1 MDYKHFKGKH
11 ANIVIEII
19 SLLEKGVKK
28 AQEILEKPD
37 AGSYTKL
44 ENSSGDTPIKA
55 DLALDKFLEENFL
68 SLENIKSVFSEEK
81 ETPVTKENGSYLIAY
96 DPLDG
101 SSVMEANFLVGT
113 IIGVYEKDYKAQ
125 NLAAS
130 LYVVFG
136 HKIEL
141 VVALEEVYRYAFYQN
156 KFHFIETIVLENK
169 GKIIASGGNQK
180 DFSLGLKKALE
191 GFFAENYRLRYSGS
205 MVADVHHVLVKK
217 GGMFSYPQKK
227 LRKLFEVFP
236 LALMV
241 EKAKGEAF
249 YFDKGVKKRLLDQG
263 VENYHEKSECY
274 LASPHEAHILEKY
287 LKGEWCKIALKN

>member
-125 NLAAS
+125 NLVAS

-141 VVALEEVYRYAFYQN
+141 VVALDKVYRYAFYQN

-205 MVADVHHVLVKK
+205 MVADVHHVLIKK

-249 YFDKGVKKRLLDQG
+249 YFDKGVKKRLLEQS
-263 VENYHEKSECY
+263 VESYHEKSECY
-274 LASPHEAHILEKY
+274 LASQHEAQILEKY
-287 LKGEWCKIALKN
+287 LKGE

>member
-68 SLENIKSVFSEEK
+68 SLENVKSVFSEEK

-113 IIGVYEKDYKAQ
+113 IIGIYEKDYKAQ

-141 VVALEEVYRYAFYQN
+141 MVALDKVYRYAFYQN

-236 LALMV
+236 LALII

-249 YFDKGVKKRLLDQG
+249 YFDKGVKKRLLEQS

-274 LASPHEAHILEKY
+274 LASPHEAQILEKY
-287 LKGEWCKIALKN
+287 LKGE

>member
-1 MDYKHFKGKH
+1 MDYKHFKCKH

-125 NLAAS
+125 NLVAS

-141 VVALEEVYRYAFYQN
+141 VVALDKVYRYAFYQN

-169 GKIIASGGNQK
+169 GKIVASGGNQK

-249 YFDKGVKKRLLDQG
+249 YFDKGLKKRLLDQG
-263 VENYHEKSECY
+263 VESYHEKSECY

-287 LKGEWCKIALKN
+287 LKGE

>member
-68 SLENIKSVFSEEK
+68 SLENVKSVFSEEK
-81 ETPVTKENGSYLIAY
+81 EMPVTKENGSYLIAY

-141 VVALEEVYRYAFYQN
+141 MVALEEVYRYGFYQN

-205 MVADVHHVLVKK
+205 MVADVHHVLIKK

-249 YFDKGVKKRLLDQG
+249 YFDKGVKKRLLDQS
-263 VENYHEKSECY
+263 VESYHEKSECY
-274 LASPHEAHILEKY
+274 LASQHEAHILEKY
-287 LKGEWCKIALKN
+287 LKGE

>member
-1 MDYKHFKGKH
+1 MDYKHFKCKH

-37 AGSYTKL
+37 AGSYTNL

-55 DLALDKFLEENFL
+55 DLALDKFLEETFL

-125 NLAAS
+125 NLVAS

-141 VVALEEVYRYAFYQN
+141 VVALDKVYRYAFYQN

-205 MVADVHHVLVKK
+205 MVADVHHVLIKK

-236 LALMV
+236 LALII

-249 YFDKGVKKRLLDQG
+249 YFDKGVKKRLLEQS
-263 VENYHEKSECY
+263 VESYHEKSECY
-274 LASPHEAHILEKY
+274 LASPHEAQILEKY
-287 LKGEWCKIALKN
+287 LKGE

>member
-1 MDYKHFKGKH
+1 MDYKHFKCKH

-125 NLAAS
+125 NLVAS

-141 VVALEEVYRYAFYQN
+141 VVALEEVYRYSFYQN

-205 MVADVHHVLVKK
+205 MVADVHHVLIKK

-236 LALMV
+236 LALII

-249 YFDKGVKKRLLDQG
+249 YFDKGVKKRLLEQS
-263 VENYHEKSECY
+263 VESYHEKSECY
-274 LASPHEAHILEKY
+274 LASQHEAQILEKH
-287 LKGEWCKIALKN
+287 LKGE

>member
-1 MDYKHFKGKH
+1 MDYKHFKCKH

-125 NLAAS
+125 NLVAS

-141 VVALEEVYRYAFYQN
+141 VVALDKVYRYAFYQN

-249 YFDKGVKKRLLDQG
+249 YFDKGVKKRLLEQS
-263 VENYHEKSECY
+263 VESYHEKSECY
-274 LASPHEAHILEKY
+274 LASQYEAQILEKH
-287 LKGEWCKIALKN
+287 LKGE

>member
-125 NLAAS
+125 NLVAS

-141 VVALEEVYRYAFYQN
+141 VVALDKVYRYAFYQN

-205 MVADVHHVLVKK
+205 MVADVHHVLIKK

-236 LALMV
+236 LALII

-249 YFDKGVKKRLLDQG
+249 YFDKGVKKRLLEQS
-263 VENYHEKSECY
+263 VESYHEKSECY

-287 LKGEWCKIALKN
+287 LKGE

>member
-1 MDYKHFKGKH
+1 MDYKHFKCKH

-68 SLENIKSVFSEEK
+68 SLENVKSVFSEEK

-125 NLAAS
+125 NLVAS

-169 GKIIASGGNQK
+169 GKIVASGGNQK

-217 GGMFSYPQKK
+217 GGVFSYPQKK

-249 YFDKGVKKRLLDQG
+249 YFDKGVKKRLLEQS
-263 VENYHEKSECY
+263 VESYHEKSECY
-274 LASPHEAHILEKY
+274 LASPHEAQVLEKY
-287 LKGEWCKIALKN
+287 LKGE

>member
-1 MDYKHFKGKH
+1 MDYKHFKCKH

-37 AGSYTKL
+37 AGSYTQL

-55 DLALDKFLEENFL
+55 DLALDKFLEETFL

-125 NLAAS
+125 NLVAS

-169 GKIIASGGNQK
+169 GKIVASGGNQK

-205 MVADVHHVLVKK
+205 MVADVHHVLIKK

-249 YFDKGVKKRLLDQG
+249 YFDKGVKKRLLEQG
-263 VENYHEKSECY
+263 VESYHEKSECY
-274 LASPHEAHILEKY
+274 LASQHEAQILEKY
-287 LKGEWCKIALKN
+287 LKGE

>member
-55 DLALDKFLEENFL
+55 DLALDKFLEETFL
-68 SLENIKSVFSEEK
+68 SLENVKSVFSEEK

-113 IIGVYEKDYKAQ
+113 IIGVYEKDYKVQ
-125 NLAAS
+125 NLVAS

-141 VVALEEVYRYAFYQN
+141 VVALDKVYRYAFYQN

-205 MVADVHHVLVKK
+205 MVADVHHVLIKK

-249 YFDKGVKKRLLDQG
+249 YFDKGVKKRLLEQS

-274 LASPHEAHILEKY
+274 LASQHEAQILEKY
-287 LKGEWCKIALKN
+287 LKGE

>member
-19 SLLEKGVKK
+19 NLLEKGVKK

-55 DLALDKFLEENFL
+55 DLALDKFLEETFL

-125 NLAAS
+125 NLVAS

-141 VVALEEVYRYAFYQN
+141 VVALDKVYRYAFYQN

-169 GKIIASGGNQK
+169 GKIVASGGNQK

-191 GFFAENYRLRYSGS
+191 EFFAENYRLRYSGS

-249 YFDKGVKKRLLDQG
+249 YFDKGVKKRLLEQS

-274 LASPHEAHILEKY
+274 LASQHEAQILEKY
-287 LKGEWCKIALKN
+287 LKGE

>member
-1 MDYKHFKGKH
+1 MDYKHFKGVH

-68 SLENIKSVFSEEK
+68 SLENVKSVFSEEK

-125 NLAAS
+125 NLVAS

-156 KFHFIETIVLENK
+156 KFHFIETIILENK

-191 GFFAENYRLRYSGS
+191 GFFAQNYRLRYSGS
-205 MVADVHHVLVKK
+205 MVADVHHVLIKK

-249 YFDKGVKKRLLDQG
+249 YFDKGVKKRLLEQS
-263 VENYHEKSECY
+263 VESYHEKSECY
-274 LASPHEAHILEKY
+274 LASQHEAQILEKY
-287 LKGEWCKIALKN
+287 LKGE

>member
-1 MDYKHFKGKH
+1 MDYKHFKCKH

-55 DLALDKFLEENFL
+55 DLALDKFLEETFL
-68 SLENIKSVFSEEK
+68 SLENVKSVFSEEK
-81 ETPVTKENGSYLIAY
+81 EKPVTKENGSYLIAY

-125 NLAAS
+125 NLVAS

-141 VVALEEVYRYAFYQN
+141 VVALDKVYRYAFYQN

-205 MVADVHHVLVKK
+205 MVADVHHVLIKK

-249 YFDKGVKKRLLDQG
+249 YFDKGVKKRLLEQS

-274 LASPHEAHILEKY
+274 LASQHEAQILEKY
-287 LKGEWCKIALKN
+287 LKGE

>member
-1 MDYKHFKGKH
+1 MDYKHFKCKH

-81 ETPVTKENGSYLIAY
+81 EKPVTKENGSYLIAY

-125 NLAAS
+125 NLVAS

-141 VVALEEVYRYAFYQN
+141 VVALDKVYRYAFYQN

-169 GKIIASGGNQK
+169 GKIVASGGNQK

-236 LALMV
+236 LALII

-249 YFDKGVKKRLLDQG
+249 YFDKGVKKRLLEQS

-274 LASPHEAHILEKY
+274 LASQHEAQILEKY
-287 LKGEWCKIALKN
+287 LKGE

>member
-1 MDYKHFKGKH
+1 MDYKHFKCKH

-125 NLAAS
+125 NLVAS

-141 VVALEEVYRYAFYQN
+141 VVALEEVYRYSFYQN

-217 GGMFSYPQKK
+217 GGVFSYPQKK

-236 LALMV
+236 LALII

-249 YFDKGVKKRLLDQG
+249 YFDKGVKKRLLEQS

-287 LKGEWCKIALKN
+287 LKGE

>member
-1 MDYKHFKGKH
+1 MDYKHFKCKH

-125 NLAAS
+125 NLVAS

-141 VVALEEVYRYAFYQN
+141 VVALDKVYRYAFYQN

-169 GKIIASGGNQK
+169 GKIVASGGNQK

-205 MVADVHHVLVKK
+205 MVADVHHVLIKK
-217 GGMFSYPQKK
+217 GGVFSYPQKK

-263 VENYHEKSECY
+263 VESYHEKSECY
-274 LASPHEAHILEKY
+274 LASPHEAQILEKY
-287 LKGEWCKIALKN
+287 LKGE

>member
-55 DLALDKFLEENFL
+55 DLALDKFLEETFL
-68 SLENIKSVFSEEK
+68 SLENVKSVFSEEK

-125 NLAAS
+125 NLVAS

-169 GKIIASGGNQK
+169 GKIVASGGNQK

-205 MVADVHHVLVKK
+205 MVADVHHVLIKK

-249 YFDKGVKKRLLDQG
+249 YFDKGVKKRLLEQS
-263 VENYHEKSECY
+263 VESYHEKSECY

-287 LKGEWCKIALKN
+287 LKGE

>member
-1 MDYKHFKGKH
+1 MDYKHFKCKH

-37 AGSYTKL
+37 AGSYTQL

-55 DLALDKFLEENFL
+55 DLALDKFLEETFL
-68 SLENIKSVFSEEK
+68 NLENVKSVFSEEK

-205 MVADVHHVLVKK
+205 MVADVHHVLIKK

-236 LALMV
+236 LALII

-249 YFDKGVKKRLLDQG
+249 YFDKGVKKRLLEQS
-263 VENYHEKSECY
+263 VESYHEKSECY
-274 LASPHEAHILEKY
+274 LASQHEAQILEKY
-287 LKGEWCKIALKN
+287 LKGE

>member
-55 DLALDKFLEENFL
+55 DLALDKFLEETFL
-68 SLENIKSVFSEEK
+68 SLENVKSVFSEEK

-141 VVALEEVYRYAFYQN
+141 MVALDKVYRYAFYQN

-169 GKIIASGGNQK
+169 GKIVASGGNQK

-249 YFDKGVKKRLLDQG
+249 YFDKGVKKRLLEQG
-263 VENYHEKSECY
+263 VESYHEKSECY
-274 LASPHEAHILEKY
+274 LASPHEAQILEKY
-287 LKGEWCKIALKN
+287 LKGE

>member
-55 DLALDKFLEENFL
+55 DLALDKFLEETFL
-68 SLENIKSVFSEEK
+68 SLENVKSVFSEEK
-81 ETPVTKENGSYLIAY
+81 EKPVTKENGSYLIAY

-125 NLAAS
+125 NLVAS

-141 VVALEEVYRYAFYQN
+141 VVALDKVYRYAFYQN

-249 YFDKGVKKRLLDQG
+249 YFDKGVKKRLLEQS
-263 VENYHEKSECY
+263 VESYHEKSECY
-274 LASPHEAHILEKY
+274 LSSPHEAQILEKY
-287 LKGEWCKIALKN
+287 LKGE

>member
-11 ANIVIEII
+11 ANIVIEVI

-125 NLAAS
+125 NLVAS

-141 VVALEEVYRYAFYQN
+141 VVALDKVYRYAFYQN

-169 GKIIASGGNQK
+169 GKIVASGGNQK

-205 MVADVHHVLVKK
+205 MVADVHHVLIKK

-236 LALMV
+236 LALII

-249 YFDKGVKKRLLDQG
+249 YFDKGVKKRLLEQS
-263 VENYHEKSECY
+263 VESYHEKSECY

-287 LKGEWCKIALKN
+287 LKGE

>member
-1 MDYKHFKGKH
+1 MDYKYFKGKH

-68 SLENIKSVFSEEK
+68 SLENVKSVFSEEK
-81 ETPVTKENGSYLIAY
+81 ETPVTKENGSYSIAY

-113 IIGVYEKDYKAQ
+113 IIGIYEKDYKAQ

-274 LASPHEAHILEKY
+274 LASPHEAQILEKY
-287 LKGEWCKIALKN
+287 LKGE

>member
-1 MDYKHFKGKH
+1 MDYKHFKCKH

-55 DLALDKFLEENFL
+55 DLALDKFLEETFL
-68 SLENIKSVFSEEK
+68 SLENVKSVFSEEK

-125 NLAAS
+125 NLVAS

-141 VVALEEVYRYAFYQN
+141 VVALDKVYRYAFYQN

-169 GKIIASGGNQK
+169 GKIVASGGNQK

-205 MVADVHHVLVKK
+205 MVADVHHVLIKK

-249 YFDKGVKKRLLDQG
+249 YFDKGVKKRLLEQS
-263 VENYHEKSECY
+263 VESYHEKSECY
-274 LASPHEAHILEKY
+274 LASPHEAQILEKY
-287 LKGEWCKIALKN
+287 LKEE

>member
-1 MDYKHFKGKH
+1 MDYKHFKCKH

-37 AGSYTKL
+37 AGSYTQL

-125 NLAAS
+125 NLVAS

-136 HKIEL
+136 HKVEL

-249 YFDKGVKKRLLDQG
+249 YFDKGVKKRLLEQS

-274 LASPHEAHILEKY
+274 LASQHEAQILEKY
-287 LKGEWCKIALKN
+287 LKGE

>member
-1 MDYKHFKGKH
+1 MDYKHFKCKH

-37 AGSYTKL
+37 AGSYTQL

-125 NLAAS
+125 NLVAS

-141 VVALEEVYRYAFYQN
+141 VVALDKVYRYAFYQN

-169 GKIIASGGNQK
+169 GKIVASGGNQK

-236 LALMV
+236 LALII

-249 YFDKGVKKRLLDQG
+249 YFDKGVKKRLLEQS

-274 LASPHEAHILEKY
+274 LASPHEAQILEKY
-287 LKGEWCKIALKN
+287 LKGE

>member
-11 ANIVIEII
+11 ASIVIEII

-68 SLENIKSVFSEEK
+68 SLENVKSVFSEEK
-81 ETPVTKENGSYLIAY
+81 ETPITKENGSYLIAY

-141 VVALEEVYRYAFYQN
+141 VVALEEVYRYGFYQN

-205 MVADVHHVLVKK
+205 MVADVHHVLIKK

-249 YFDKGVKKRLLDQG
+249 YFDKGVKKRLLDQS
-263 VENYHEKSECY
+263 VESYHEKSECY
-274 LASPHEAHILEKY
+274 LASQHEAHILEKY
-287 LKGEWCKIALKN
+287 LKGE

>member
-1 MDYKHFKGKH
+1 MDYKHFKGMH
-11 ANIVIEII
+11 ADIVIEII
-19 SLLEKGVKK
+19 SLLEKGAKK
-28 AQEILEKPD
+28 AQEILSKPD

-55 DLALDKFLEENFL
+55 DLALDKFLEKNLL

-81 ETPVTKENGSYLIAY
+81 ETPITKENGSYCIAY

-113 IIGVYEKDYKAQ
+113 IMGIYENDFKAQ
-125 NLAAS
+125 NLVAS
-130 LYVVFG
+130 LYLVFG
-136 HKIEL
+136 HKMEL
-141 VVALEEVYRYAFYQN
+141 VIALDKVYRYAFYEN
-156 KFHFIETIVLENK
+156 KFHFIETITLENK

-180 DFSLGLKKALE
+180 DFSLGLKKALNTLFE
-191 GFFAENYRLRYSGS
+191 ENYRLRYSGS
-205 MVADVHHVLVKK
+205 MVADVHHLLIKK

-236 LALMV
+236 LAFMI

-249 YFDKGVKKRLLDQG
+249 YFDKGIKKRLLEQS
-263 VENYHEKSECY
+263 VESYHQKCECY
-274 LASPHEAHILEKY
+274 LTSHYEAQILEEH
-287 LKGEWCKIALKN
+287 LKGE

>member
-55 DLALDKFLEENFL
+55 DLALDKFLEETFL

-125 NLAAS
+125 NLVAS

-141 VVALEEVYRYAFYQN
+141 MVALEEVYRYAFYQN

-205 MVADVHHVLVKK
+205 MVADVHHVLIKK

-249 YFDKGVKKRLLDQG
+249 YFDKGVKKRLLEQS
-263 VENYHEKSECY
+263 VESYHEKSECY
-274 LASPHEAHILEKY
+274 LASPHEAQILEKY
-287 LKGEWCKIALKN
+287 LKGE

>member
-37 AGSYTKL
+37 AGSYTEL

-55 DLALDKFLEENFL
+55 DLALDKFLEETFL

-113 IIGVYEKDYKAQ
+113 IIGVYDKDYKAQ
-125 NLAAS
+125 NLVAS

-169 GKIIASGGNQK
+169 GKIVASGGNQK

-249 YFDKGVKKRLLDQG
+249 YFDKGVKKRLLEQG
-263 VENYHEKSECY
+263 VGSYHEKSECY
-274 LASPHEAHILEKY
+274 LASQYEAQILEKH
-287 LKGEWCKIALKN
+287 LKGE

>member
-68 SLENIKSVFSEEK
+68 SLENVKSVFSEEK
-81 ETPVTKENGSYLIAY
+81 ETPVTKESGSYLIAY

-113 IIGVYEKDYKAQ
+113 IIGIYEKDYKAQ

-141 VVALEEVYRYAFYQN
+141 VVALEEVYRYGFYQN

-205 MVADVHHVLVKK
+205 MVADVHHVLIKK

-236 LALMV
+236 LALII

-249 YFDKGVKKRLLDQG
+249 YFDKGVKKRLLEQS
-263 VENYHEKSECY
+263 VESYHEKSECY
-274 LASPHEAHILEKY
+274 LASPHEAQILEKY
-287 LKGEWCKIALKN
+287 LKGE

>member
-68 SLENIKSVFSEEK
+68 SLENVKSVFSEEK

-125 NLAAS
+125 NLVAS

-141 VVALEEVYRYAFYQN
+141 VVALEEVYRYSFYQN

-274 LASPHEAHILEKY
+274 LASPHEAQILEKY
-287 LKGEWCKIALKN
+287 LKGE

>member
-1 MDYKHFKGKH
+1 MDYKHFKCKH

-81 ETPVTKENGSYLIAY
+81 EKPVTKENGSYLIAY

-113 IIGVYEKDYKAQ
+113 IIGIYEKDYKAQ
-125 NLAAS
+125 NLVAS

-141 VVALEEVYRYAFYQN
+141 MVALDKVYRYAFYQN

-169 GKIIASGGNQK
+169 GKIVASGGNQK

-205 MVADVHHVLVKK
+205 MVADVHHVLIKK

-236 LALMV
+236 LALII

-249 YFDKGVKKRLLDQG
+249 YFDKGVKKRLLEQS
-263 VENYHEKSECY
+263 VESYHEKSECY
-274 LASPHEAHILEKY
+274 LASPHEAQILEKY
-287 LKGEWCKIALKN
+287 LKGE

>member
-68 SLENIKSVFSEEK
+68 SLESVKSVFSEEK

-141 VVALEEVYRYAFYQN
+141 MVALEEVYRYAFYQN

-191 GFFAENYRLRYSGS
+191 EFFAENYRLRYSGS
-205 MVADVHHVLVKK
+205 MVADVHHVLIKK

-236 LALMV
+236 LALII

-249 YFDKGVKKRLLDQG
+249 YFDKGVKKRLLEQS
-263 VENYHEKSECY
+263 VESYHEKSECY
-274 LASPHEAHILEKY
+274 LASPHEAQILEKY
-287 LKGEWCKIALKN
+287 LKGE

>member
-1 MDYKHFKGKH
+1 MDYKRFKGKH

-55 DLALDKFLEENFL
+55 DLALDKFLEETFL
-68 SLENIKSVFSEEK
+68 SLENVKSVFSEEK

-113 IIGVYEKDYKAQ
+113 IIGVYEKDYKVQ
-125 NLAAS
+125 NLVAS

-169 GKIIASGGNQK
+169 GKIVASGGNQK

-205 MVADVHHVLVKK
+205 MVADVHHLLIKK

-249 YFDKGVKKRLLDQG
+249 YFDKGVKKRLLEQG
-263 VENYHEKSECY
+263 VGSYHEKSECY
-274 LASPHEAHILEKY
+274 LASPHEAQILEKH
-287 LKGEWCKIALKN
+287 LKGE

>member
-1 MDYKHFKGKH
+1 MDYKRFKGKH

-55 DLALDKFLEENFL
+55 DLALDKFLEETFL
-68 SLENIKSVFSEEK
+68 SLENVKSVFSEEK

-125 NLAAS
+125 NLVAS

-141 VVALEEVYRYAFYQN
+141 VVALEEVYRYSFYQN

-169 GKIIASGGNQK
+169 GKIVASGGNQK

-236 LALMV
+236 LALII

-249 YFDKGVKKRLLDQG
+249 YFDKGVKKRLLEQS

-287 LKGEWCKIALKN
+287 LKGE

>member
-55 DLALDKFLEENFL
+55 DLALDKFLEETFL

-125 NLAAS
+125 NLVAS

-141 VVALEEVYRYAFYQN
+141 VVALDKVYRYAFYQN

-169 GKIIASGGNQK
+169 GKIVASGGNQK

-249 YFDKGVKKRLLDQG
+249 YFDKGVRKRLLEQS

-274 LASPHEAHILEKY
+274 LASPHEAQILEKY
-287 LKGEWCKIALKN
+287 LKGE

>member
-37 AGSYTKL
+37 AGSYTQL

-55 DLALDKFLEENFL
+55 DLALDKFLEETFL
-68 SLENIKSVFSEEK
+68 SLENVKSVFSEEK

-136 HKIEL
+136 HKVEL

-169 GKIIASGGNQK
+169 GKIVASGGNQK

-249 YFDKGVKKRLLDQG
+249 YFDKGVKKRLLEQG
-263 VENYHEKSECY
+263 VGSYHEKSECY
-274 LASPHEAHILEKY
+274 LASPHEAQILEKH
-287 LKGEWCKIALKN
+287 LKGE

>member
-113 IIGVYEKDYKAQ
+113 IIGIYEKDYKAQ
-125 NLAAS
+125 NLVAS

-141 VVALEEVYRYAFYQN
+141 VVALDKVYRYAFYQN

-169 GKIIASGGNQK
+169 GKIVASGGNQK

-191 GFFAENYRLRYSGS
+191 GFFTENYRLRYSGS

-249 YFDKGVKKRLLDQG
+249 YFDKGVKKRLLEQS
-263 VENYHEKSECY
+263 VESYHEKSECY
-274 LASPHEAHILEKY
+274 LASPHEAQILEKY
-287 LKGEWCKIALKN
+287 LKGE

>member
-55 DLALDKFLEENFL
+55 DLALDKFLEETFL
-68 SLENIKSVFSEEK
+68 SLENVKSVFSEEK

-169 GKIIASGGNQK
+169 GKIVASGGNQK

-205 MVADVHHVLVKK
+205 MVADVHHVLIKK

-249 YFDKGVKKRLLDQG
+249 YFDKGVKKRLLEQS
-263 VENYHEKSECY
+263 VESYHEKSECY

-287 LKGEWCKIALKN
+287 LKGE